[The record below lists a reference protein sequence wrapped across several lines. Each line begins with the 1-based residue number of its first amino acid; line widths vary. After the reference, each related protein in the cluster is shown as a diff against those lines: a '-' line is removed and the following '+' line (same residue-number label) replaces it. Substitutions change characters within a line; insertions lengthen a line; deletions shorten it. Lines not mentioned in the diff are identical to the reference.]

1 VSADTAE
8 PRAYR
13 SAIREEQAQVTRRAV
28 VSAAAELF
36 MERGYAATTIDAVA
50 ERATVSRRTVFTAV
64 GGKAALLKL
73 AWDWSLAGD
82 DEPVPIA
89 ERAVVRRIQDET
101 DPVVVLRLQARHIR
115 EVAERVAALNRVLPV
130 AADADPEAA
139 ALRESIEQQR
149 FTGARMFVQSLRD
162 RGWLRRGISV
172 RQGAEVCWLLMDP
185 TAYGWLVKERGW
197 TTRQY
202 DRYLVETLSALLLDG
217 SALSFA

>member
-1 VSADTAE
+1 MSADTAE

-73 AWDWSLAGD
+73 VWDWSLAGD

-89 ERAVVRRIQDET
+89 ERAAVRRIQDET

-115 EVAERVAALNRVLPV
+115 EVAERVAALDRVLAV

-139 ALRESIEQQR
+139 ALRESIQQQR
-149 FTGARMFVQSLRD
+149 LTGARMFVQSLRD

-217 SALSFA
+217 SALSSA